1 MAENESL
8 DLDNPYGR
16 RWAILADL
24 IRKGEPFDKVAPRV
38 RRALYKGTSHRPEAV
53 CGVRN
58 HARNARAGSPLS
70 AIASTIH
77 KADEGHDYIRLFAD
91 VANASP
97 QLDTQG
103 LLEAFVA
110 GIWETVEDGI
120 AHRVVGSNGLTS
132 FTDVRGY
139 LDQVA
144 EQVKPDVDHIARH
157 LTENPS
163 WKPRMPSGTKDQQA
177 DTTVEMLSM
186 SLLGS

>member
-16 RWAILADL
+16 RWAVFADL
-24 IRKGEPFDKVAPRV
+24 IRKGESFDNVAPRV
-38 RRALYKGTSHRPEAV
+38 RRALYRGL
-53 CGVRN
+53 
-58 HARNARAGSPLS
+58 RNALKQFAEYGITLEILLQGRHSPQSLRQFVRQ
-70 AIASTIH
+70 T
-77 KADEGHDYIRLFAD
+77 EGHDYIRLFAD

-103 LLEAFVA
+103 LLEAFVT
-110 GIWETVEDGI
+110 GIWETAEDGI

-132 FTDVRGY
+132 FTDVREY

-163 WKPRMPSGTKDQQA
+163 WKPRMPNGTKDQQT
-177 DTTVEMLSM
+177 DTTAGMLSL
-186 SLLGS
+186 SLLAG